1 MTAPEQ
7 ASLEESDLL
16 VVARSLLRPRAP
28 DLVVSLGEIP
38 LVDEL
43 HATASL
49 LARCAATRAAITASF
64 RLPLSD
70 TLMYLDATTYANGAS
85 MAVARRQSRV
95 EKQAGTRAALL
106 KSAADV
112 FERRG
117 YAAASVEEIT
127 ERAGFS
133 RGAFYSN
140 FDTKEELFLTL
151 IESRIGDRLQQIA
164 DAFRDGQTAADRIRS
179 GGGFLDSLVAKDRQ
193 WCLLYME
200 FWGRAVRDAKLRRRF
215 ATQYAAWRSG
225 IAQIIESQSN
235 DVGVEL
241 DAPPDELASALI
253 ALFEG
258 QVLQRLIDPRAFDEG
273 FFTRL
278 LLRFFARLDA
288 ANNATRRAGQAG
300 GSRL

>member
-1 MTAPEQ
+1 
-7 ASLEESDLL
+7 
-16 VVARSLLRPRAP
+16 
-28 DLVVSLGEIP
+28 
-38 LVDEL
+38 
-43 HATASL
+43 
-49 LARCAATRAAITASF
+49 
-64 RLPLSD
+64 
-70 TLMYLDATTYANGAS
+70 MYLDAATYANGGN
-85 MAVARRQSRV
+85 MAVARRQTRA
-95 EKQAGTRAALL
+95 EKQASTRASLL

-151 IESRIGDRLQQIA
+151 IESRIGDRLQEIA

-179 GGGFLDSLVAKDRQ
+179 GGRFLDSLVAKDRQ

-200 FWGRAVRDAKLRRRF
+200 FWGRAVRDPKLRRRF
-215 ATQYAAWRSG
+215 AAQYAAWRGG

-258 QVLQRLIDPRAFDEG
+258 QVLQRLIDPRPFDEG

-288 ANNATRRAGQAG
+288 ANNAPRGEGQAAR
-300 GSRL
+300 RL